1 MQGCALPDTRLF
13 IVQTED
19 GVCRQPESIRIA
31 HAPPS
36 PAVRQP
42 IADQSTATDSAVYRI
57 YDAIVDRTI
66 PQDPNLPNDQEF
78 VNELE
83 VIGQQVAYEE
93 STVEEA
99 AEDLQALIE
108 RLAVK

>member
-1 MQGCALPDTRLF
+1 VQGCALPDTRLF

-42 IADQSTATDSAVYRI
+42 IADQSTATDSAV
-57 YDAIVDRTI
+57 DR
-66 PQDPNLPNDQEF
+66 PNDQEF